1 MRQDQLKTIKE
12 VISAKSGVE
21 ESKLMMDSL
30 FAEDMNLTDLELGE
44 ILTELEE
51 TLDCELK
58 VEIEDIKTVGE
69 LISSFSDVLE

>member
-12 VISAKSGVE
+12 VISAKSGFE
-21 ESKLMMDSL
+21 ERNLMMDSL
-30 FAEDMNLTDLELGE
+30 FAEDLNLTDLELGE

-51 TLDCELK
+51 KLD
-58 VEIEDIKTVGE
+58 VEIKVDVEDIKTVGE